1 MCGIFALFGNED
13 EPYISN
19 AVNIINKRGPD
30 STVVIKDKIPF
41 SGKLAFTRLS
51 IVDTS
56 STGNQPFMMDG
67 ISLMC
72 NGEIYNHE
80 SLKKEYDLECTS
92 LSDCECILHLYK
104 KIGFRA
110 TVDKLD
116 GVFAICLVDGH
127 KVHLARDRIG
137 VRPLFIGRNK
147 NGTFAI
153 SSLARTLLD
162 FCDDIYPLRPCK
174 AIYDLS
180 NGDITEIIEEHNL
193 PTEISPKS
201 NDMLTERASHRGE
214 LYSTNRLSNI
224 LVMQEQI
231 RTTLIKAVQ
240 KRLMADRKICC
251 MLSGGLDS
259 SLITSI
265 LCRLVGSENVHTYS
279 IGMDDSVDLKYAK
292 VVSDYLGT
300 HHHEIK
306 FTPQEGLDAIKDV
319 ITDLESYDITTI
331 RASVGMWLLSKYI
344 SENSDNIVILSGEG
358 ADELLC
364 GYLYFHYAP
373 SHLEA
378 HEESMRLIRELYK
391 YDVLRA
397 DRCVSSH
404 GLELRVPFLDKDFV
418 NLILNI
424 PGKYKVP
431 LSRGIEKE
439 ILRNAFV
446 GYLPDEV
453 LWRRKDGMSDGISGI
468 KKSWFEHIQDFVDTK
483 ISDNEWNQITQNN
496 KNKSIVSKEA
506 YYYKTIYDSIF
517 NHYQPEYPYWMPKW
531 IKCGGNPSGRI
542 LEVYDEEDNP

>member
-1 MCGIFALFGNED
+1 MCGIFALFGDED

-19 AVNIINKRGPD
+19 AVNIIKKRGPD
-30 STVVIKDKIPF
+30 STVVIKDKIPS

-56 STGNQPFMMDG
+56 NNGNQPFILDG

-72 NGEIYNHE
+72 NGEIYNHKE
-80 SLKKEYDLECTS
+80 LEQEYDLNCRS

-110 TVDKLD
+110 TIDKLD
-116 GVFAICLVDGH
+116 GVFAICLVDGP

-137 VRPLFIGRNK
+137 VRPLFIGKNK
-147 NGTFAI
+147 NGTFAV

-162 FCDDIYPLRPCK
+162 FCDDIHPLRPCK

-180 NGDITEIIEEHNL
+180 NDDITEIIEEHNL
-193 PTEISPKS
+193 PTEISPKN
-201 NDMLTERASHRGE
+201 NDIIVL
-214 LYSTNRLSNI
+214 
-224 LVMQEQI
+224 QDQI
-231 RTTLIKAVQ
+231 RTTLISAVQ

-306 FTPQEGLDAIKDV
+306 FTPEEGLDAIHNV

-331 RASVGMWLLSKYI
+331 RASVGMWLLSKHI

-378 HEESMRLIRELYK
+378 HEESMRLVRELHK

-431 LSRGIEKE
+431 LSRGVEKE

-453 LWRRKDGMSDGISGI
+453 LWRRKDGMSDALSGL
-468 KKSWFEHIQDFVDTK
+468 KKNWFEYIQDFVDTK
-483 ISDNEWNQITQNN
+483 ISDNEWEHIIQNN
-496 KNKSIVSKEA
+496 KNQSLISKEA

-517 NHYQPEYPYWMPKW
+517 NNYQPEYPYWMPKW
-531 IKCGGNPSGRI
+531 VPCNGNPSGRV
-542 LEVYDEEDNP
+542 LDVYDEV